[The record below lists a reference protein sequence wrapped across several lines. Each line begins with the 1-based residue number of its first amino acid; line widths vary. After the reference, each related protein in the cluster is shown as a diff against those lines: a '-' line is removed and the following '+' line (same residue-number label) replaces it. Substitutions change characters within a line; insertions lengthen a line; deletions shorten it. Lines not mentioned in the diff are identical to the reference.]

1 MMTVQTNEG
10 EVQVCFVYITT
21 NLGIIASD
29 TRTTTLSPA
38 TTCKYNVNERL
49 NYKFKLFTEVLLSRC
64 CGKTTS
70 HAIMT
75 R

>member
-1 MMTVQTNEG
+1 MSVQTNEG
-10 EVQVCFVYITT
+10 EVQVCFVYITM
-21 NLGIIASD
+21 NLGMIASD

-38 TTCKYNVNERL
+38 TTCMYNINESP
-49 NYKFKLFTEVLLSRC
+49 NYKCKSSTEVLLSRC

-70 HAIMT
+70 QAIMT